1 MTEQLRAELHKHRS
15 TFTNLSLFS
24 AMLGLVLLAVLLHAL
39 SLPANRLDTAAE
51 QVQVFRFGPLLGAL
65 FAGLAGA
72 LSITGEIRHG
82 TIRPTF
88 LITPRRGRVVA
99 AKIVAGGVVGIVFGL
114 AAVGAAIGVGS
125 AALAARGIPI
135 TLDGGDYTL
144 MPIGGIAGAVLWAAI
159 GLGLGALLRNQV
171 ATLVTIFLWLFFVE
185 NLLLDFLPGVG
196 RLAPGAAAAAITGL
210 DGERLLAAV
219 LGALLLAGCA
229 AAVWPWSWSPQE
241 RRHHEL
247 TAIWAEARGD
257 PDTSVPWDR
266 YAAWADADGDHVE
279 LVLVRL
285 AGTTDDPSPLSAE
298 VVRRL
303 DPDDVAGAASAMEQL
318 RERATAMETRAR
330 EQYLEA
336 LTAAERRAHEEALR
350 DVDAA
355 ADEHRRQ
362 AEEKMRRDLAADEAA
377 ERQAQAAAV
386 ARALRRR

>member
-1 MTEQLRAELHKHRS
+1 MAVEQADRTDPEVRAAARVRAFERRQRR
-15 TFTNLSLFS
+15 TRR
-24 AMLGLVLLAVLLHAL
+24 AVGVLL
-39 SLPANRLDTAAE
+39 
-51 QVQVFRFGPLLGAL
+51 
-65 FAGLAGA
+65 
-72 LSITGEIRHG
+72 
-82 TIRPTF
+82 
-88 LITPRRGRVVA
+88 
-99 AKIVAGGVVGIVFGL
+99 
-114 AAVGAAIGVGS
+114 
-125 AALAARGIPI
+125 
-135 TLDGGDYTL
+135 
-144 MPIGGIAGAVLWAAI
+144 
-159 GLGLGALLRNQV
+159 
-171 ATLVTIFLWLFFVE
+171 
-185 NLLLDFLPGVG
+185 
-196 RLAPGAAAAAITGL
+196 GAAAAVSPFIAAPLTG
-210 DGERLLAAV
+210 DGATVGAV

-362 AEEKMRRDLAADEAA
+362 AEEQMRRELAAQEAA
-377 ERQAQAAAV
+377 ERRAQAAAV